1 MHLRNLNVL
10 SLVRIVIFE
19 GFMNYVSSR
28 FLCKERGGT
37 LTTAL
42 VWRPTPTSEYGGII
56 GRAMTLRLMPQSA
69 RRL

>member
-10 SLVRIVIFE
+10 PLVRIVIFE

-37 LTTAL
+37 LITVL

-56 GRAMTLRLMPQSA
+56 GRAMKLRLMPQSA